1 MNKWIYSFDRDIKDL
16 DNPAKLIGNKG
27 ASLSLMTSLDLPVP
41 EGFTITTDIN
51 HYYQKNN
58 AFPEDFKEELLGNI
72 KIVEKLSKSNFGS
85 SKNPLLF
92 SVRSG
97 SERSMPG
104 MLDTVL
110 NVGFNRGV
118 LEFFEK
124 KGLSLFAWDTWRR
137 FLHMF
142 SHVVYRIEHFYFD
155 EILDSYLLGAG
166 LQFEKDLEVDDI
178 KEICDQYL
186 NLIEE
191 KTGSPFPE
199 SADDQLWLAMRA
211 VMKSWFN
218 ERAIDYRKINN
229 IPENIGTAINIQR
242 MVFGNLDEDS
252 STGVVFSR
260 NPENGKRR
268 LKGEYI
274 IRSQGEDIVSGFK
287 TPWVI
292 STSDKKN
299 SPSTLYS
306 LEELLPNVYKDI
318 KKFTKK
324 LENYFS
330 CIQDVEFT
338 VESGKLWILQSRKA
352 TVNINAAVKI
362 AIDMESEGLVSREDA
377 ILSLQV
383 NKIKKLLTPI
393 IDPNFKN
400 EIITKGLPASSG
412 VVTGKVVFDSKA
424 LKKFSNKNHN
434 TILVLKETSP
444 NDVNA
449 MNQSTGVLTCQGGMT
464 SHAAVVARGLN
475 KTCVTGARDIKIDFD
490 NKRFHCGGLFIVE
503 GDIITINGGN
513 GEVLI
518 GDAPTKIPTLSEAL
532 LQIVKWSEEINKNK
546 SEDIIGFLEETQEII
561 KKNK

>member
-1 MNKWIYSFDRDIKDL
+1 MNKWIYNFDSDIKHL
-16 DNPAKLIGNKG
+16 DNPARLIGNKG
-27 ASLSLMTSLDLPVP
+27 NSLSLMTSLGLPVP
-41 EGFTITTDIN
+41 EGFTITTELN
-51 HYYQKNN
+51 HHYEKNN
-58 AFPEDFKEELLGNI
+58 TFPEGFKEELSENI
-72 KIVEKLSKSNFGS
+72 KVVEKSSKSNFGS

-110 NVGFNRGV
+110 NIGFNRDV

-124 KGLSLFAWDTWRR
+124 KDLSLFAWDTWRR

-166 LQFEKDLEVDDI
+166 LQFEKDLGVNDI

-199 SADDQLWLAMRA
+199 SADDQLWLAIKA

-218 ERAIDYRKINN
+218 ERAIDFRKINN
-229 IPENIGTAINIQR
+229 IPESIGTAINIQR

-260 NPENGKRR
+260 NPENGKRK

-306 LEELLPNVYKDI
+306 LEELLPGVYNDI
-318 KKFTKK
+318 KKFTGK

-362 AIDMESEGLVSREDA
+362 AIDMEKEGLISREDA

-383 NKIKKLLTPI
+383 DKIKKLLTPV
-393 IDPNFKN
+393 IDPNFDN

-412 VVTGKVVFDSKA
+412 VVTGKVVFDSKK
-424 LKKFSNKNHN
+424 LKNYSNKKHN

-475 KTCVTGARDIKIDFD
+475 KTCVTGARDIKIDLD
-490 NKRFHCGGLFIVE
+490 NKRFHCGELFIFE

-513 GEVLI
+513 GEVLV
-518 GDAPTKIPTLSEAL
+518 GDAPTKIPSLPETL
-532 LQIVKWSEEINKNK
+532 LQIIKWSKVINK
-546 SEDIIGFLEETQEII
+546 SEDEDIVAFLEETQKII
-561 KKNK
+561 KNK

>member
-1 MNKWIYSFDRDIKDL
+1 MNKWIYSFDSDIKHL

-27 ASLSLMTSLDLPVP
+27 NSLSLMTSLGLPVP
-41 EGFTITTDIN
+41 EGFTITTELN
-51 HYYQKNN
+51 HHYEKNN
-58 AFPEDFKEELLGNI
+58 TFPEGFKEELSENI
-72 KIVEKLSKSNFGS
+72 KVVEKSSKSNFGS

-110 NVGFNRGV
+110 NIGFNRDV

-532 LQIVKWSEEINKNK
+532 LQIVKWSEAINKNK

>member
-1 MNKWIYSFDRDIKDL
+1 MNKWIYSFDSDIKHL

-27 ASLSLMTSLDLPVP
+27 NSLSLMTSLGLPVP
-41 EGFTITTDIN
+41 EGFTITTELN
-51 HYYQKNN
+51 HHYEKNN
-58 AFPEDFKEELLGNI
+58 TFPEGFKEELNENI
-72 KIVEKLSKSNFGS
+72 KIVEKSSKSNFGS

-110 NVGFNRGV
+110 NIGFNRDV

-124 KGLSLFAWDTWRR
+124 KDLSLFAWDTWRR

-166 LQFEKDLEVDDI
+166 LQFEKDLGVNDI

-191 KTGSPFPE
+191 KIGSPFPE
-199 SADDQLWLAMRA
+199 SADDQLWLAIKA

-218 ERAIDYRKINN
+218 ERAIDFRKINN
-229 IPENIGTAINIQR
+229 IPESIGTAINIQR

-260 NPENGKRR
+260 NPENGKRK

-306 LEELLPNVYKDI
+306 LEELLPGVYNDI
-318 KKFTKK
+318 KKFTGK

-330 CIQDVEFT
+330 CIQDLEFT

-362 AIDMESEGLVSREDA
+362 AIDMEKEGLISREDA

-383 NKIKKLLTPI
+383 DKIKKLLTPV
-393 IDPNFKN
+393 IDPNFDN

-412 VVTGKVVFDSKA
+412 VVTGKVVFDSKK
-424 LKKFSNKNHN
+424 LKNYSNKKHN

-475 KTCVTGARDIKIDFD
+475 KTCVTGARDIKIDLD
-490 NKRFHCGGLFIVE
+490 NKRFHCGELFIFE

-513 GEVLI
+513 GEVLV
-518 GDAPTKIPTLSEAL
+518 GDAPTKIPSLPETL
-532 LQIVKWSEEINKNK
+532 LQIIKWSKVINK
-546 SEDIIGFLEETQEII
+546 SEDEDIVAFLEETQKII
-561 KKNK
+561 KNK

>member
-1 MNKWIYSFDRDIKDL
+1 MNKWIYSFDSDIKYL

-27 ASLSLMTSLDLPVP
+27 NSLSLMTSLGLPVP
-41 EGFTITTDIN
+41 EGFTITTELN
-51 HYYQKNN
+51 HHYEKNN
-58 AFPEDFKEELLGNI
+58 TFPEGFKEELSENI
-72 KIVEKLSKSNFGS
+72 KIVEKSSKSNFGS

-110 NVGFNRGV
+110 NIGFNRDV

-124 KGLSLFAWDTWRR
+124 KDLSLFAWDTWRR

-166 LQFEKDLEVDDI
+166 LQFEKDLGVNDI

-199 SADDQLWLAMRA
+199 SADDQLWLAIKA

-218 ERAIDYRKINN
+218 ERAIDFRKINN
-229 IPENIGTAINIQR
+229 IPESIGTAINIQR

-260 NPENGKRR
+260 NPENGKRK

-306 LEELLPNVYKDI
+306 LEELLPGVYNDI
-318 KKFTKK
+318 KKFTGK

-362 AIDMESEGLVSREDA
+362 AIDMEKEGLISREDA

-383 NKIKKLLTPI
+383 DKIKKLLTPV
-393 IDPNFKN
+393 IDPNFDN

-412 VVTGKVVFDSKA
+412 VVTGKVVFDSKK
-424 LKKFSNKNHN
+424 LKNYSNKKYN

-475 KTCVTGARDIKIDFD
+475 KTCVTGARDIKIDLD
-490 NKRFHCGGLFIVE
+490 NKRFHCGELFIFE

-513 GEVLI
+513 GEVLV
-518 GDAPTKIPTLSEAL
+518 GDAPTKIPSLPETL
-532 LQIVKWSEEINKNK
+532 LQIIKWSKVINK
-546 SEDIIGFLEETQEII
+546 SEDEDIVAFLEETQKII
-561 KKNK
+561 KNK

>member
-1 MNKWIYSFDRDIKDL
+1 MNKWIYNFDSDIKHL
-16 DNPAKLIGNKG
+16 DNPARLIGNKG
-27 ASLSLMTSLDLPVP
+27 NSLSLMTSLGLPVP
-41 EGFTITTDIN
+41 EGFTITTELN
-51 HYYQKNN
+51 HHYEKNN
-58 AFPEDFKEELLGNI
+58 TFPEGFKEELSENI
-72 KIVEKLSKSNFGS
+72 KVVEKSSKSNFGS

-110 NVGFNRGV
+110 NIGFNRGV

-124 KGLSLFAWDTWRR
+124 KDLSLFAWDTWRR

-166 LQFEKDLEVDDI
+166 LQFEKDLGVNDI

-199 SADDQLWLAMRA
+199 SADDQLWLAIKA

-218 ERAIDYRKINN
+218 ERAIDFRKINN
-229 IPENIGTAINIQR
+229 IPESIGTAINIQR

-260 NPENGKRR
+260 NPENGKRK

-306 LEELLPNVYKDI
+306 LEELLPGVYNDI
-318 KKFTKK
+318 KKFTGK

-362 AIDMESEGLVSREDA
+362 AIDMEKEGLISREDA

-383 NKIKKLLTPI
+383 DQIKKLLTPV
-393 IDPNFKN
+393 IDPNFDN

-412 VVTGKVVFDSKA
+412 VVTGKVVFDSKK
-424 LKKFSNKNHN
+424 LKNYSNKKHN

-475 KTCVTGARDIKIDFD
+475 KTCVTGARDIKIDLD
-490 NKRFHCGGLFIVE
+490 NKRFHCGELFIFE

-513 GEVLI
+513 GEVLV
-518 GDAPTKIPTLSEAL
+518 GDAPTKIPSLPETL
-532 LQIVKWSEEINKNK
+532 LQIIKWSKVINK
-546 SEDIIGFLEETQEII
+546 SEDEDIVAFLEETQKII
-561 KKNK
+561 KNK

>member
-27 ASLSLMTSLDLPVP
+27 VSLSLMTSLDLPVP

-260 NPENGKRR
+260 NPENGKRK

-318 KKFTKK
+318 KKFTTK

-412 VVTGKVVFDSKA
+412 VITGKVVFDSKA
-424 LKKFSNKNHN
+424 LKNFSNKNHN

-532 LQIVKWSEEINKNK
+532 LQIVKWSESINKNK

>member
-85 SKNPLLF
+85 AKNPLLF

-166 LQFEKDLEVDDI
+166 LQFEKDLEVNDI

-199 SADDQLWLAMRA
+199 SADDQLWLAMKA

-218 ERAIDYRKINN
+218 ERAIDYRNINN

-260 NPENGKRR
+260 NPENGKRK

-318 KKFTKK
+318 KKFTTK

-362 AIDMESEGLVSREDA
+362 AIDMESEGLISREDA

-412 VVTGKVVFDSKA
+412 VITGKVVFDSKA
-424 LKKFSNKNHN
+424 LKNFRNKKHN
-434 TILVLKETSP
+434 TILVLKETNP
-444 NDVNA
+444 NDVNT

-503 GDIITINGGN
+503 GDIITINGGS

-518 GDAPTKIPTLSEAL
+518 GDAPTKIPNLSEEL
-532 LQIVKWSEEINKNK
+532 LQIVKWSEAINKNK

-561 KKNK
+561 KRNK

>member
-27 ASLSLMTSLDLPVP
+27 VSLSLMTSLDLPVP

-229 IPENIGTAINIQR
+229 IPEKIGTAINIQR

-260 NPENGKRR
+260 NPENGKRK

-318 KKFTKK
+318 KKFTTK

-412 VVTGKVVFDSKA
+412 VITGKVVFDSKA
-424 LKKFSNKNHN
+424 LKNFSNKNHN

-532 LQIVKWSEEINKNK
+532 LQIVKWSEAINKNK

>member
-1 MNKWIYSFDRDIKDL
+1 MNKWIYSFDSDIKYL

-27 ASLSLMTSLDLPVP
+27 NSLSLMTSLGLPVP
-41 EGFTITTDIN
+41 EGFTITTELN
-51 HYYQKNN
+51 HHYEKNN
-58 AFPEDFKEELLGNI
+58 TFPEGFKEELSENI
-72 KIVEKLSKSNFGS
+72 KVVEKSSKSNFGS

-110 NVGFNRGV
+110 NIGFNRDV

-124 KGLSLFAWDTWRR
+124 KDLSLFAWDTWRR

-166 LQFEKDLEVDDI
+166 LQFEKDLGVNDI

-199 SADDQLWLAMRA
+199 SADDQLWLAIKA

-218 ERAIDYRKINN
+218 ERAIDFRKINN
-229 IPENIGTAINIQR
+229 IPESIGTAINIQR

-260 NPENGKRR
+260 NPENGKRK

-306 LEELLPNVYKDI
+306 LEELLPGVYNDI
-318 KKFTKK
+318 KKFTGK

-362 AIDMESEGLVSREDA
+362 AIDMEKEGLISREDA

-383 NKIKKLLTPI
+383 DKIKKLLTPV
-393 IDPNFKN
+393 IDPNFDN

-412 VVTGKVVFDSKA
+412 VVTGKVVFDSKK
-424 LKKFSNKNHN
+424 LKNYSNKKYN

-475 KTCVTGARDIKIDFD
+475 KTCVTGARDIKIDLD
-490 NKRFHCGGLFIVE
+490 NKRFHCGELFIFE

-513 GEVLI
+513 GEVLV
-518 GDAPTKIPTLSEAL
+518 GDAPTKIPSLPETL
-532 LQIVKWSEEINKNK
+532 LQIIKWSKVINK
-546 SEDIIGFLEETQEII
+546 SEDEDMVAFLEETQKII
-561 KKNK
+561 KNK

>member
-1 MNKWIYSFDRDIKDL
+1 MNKWIYSFDSDIKHL
-16 DNPAKLIGNKG
+16 DNPARLIGNKG
-27 ASLSLMTSLDLPVP
+27 NSLSLMTSLGLPVP
-41 EGFTITTDIN
+41 EGFTITTELN
-51 HYYQKNN
+51 HHYEKNN
-58 AFPEDFKEELLGNI
+58 TFPEGFKEELSENI
-72 KIVEKLSKSNFGS
+72 KVVEKSSKSNFGS

-110 NVGFNRGV
+110 NIGFNRDV

-124 KGLSLFAWDTWRR
+124 KDLSLFAWDTWRR

-166 LQFEKDLEVDDI
+166 LQFEKDLGVNDI

-199 SADDQLWLAMRA
+199 SADDQLWLAIKA

-218 ERAIDYRKINN
+218 ERAIDFRKINN
-229 IPENIGTAINIQR
+229 IPESIGTAINIQR

-260 NPENGKRR
+260 NPENGKRK

-306 LEELLPNVYKDI
+306 LEELLPGVYNDK
-318 KKFTKK
+318 KKFTGK

-362 AIDMESEGLVSREDA
+362 AIDMEKEGLISREDA

-383 NKIKKLLTPI
+383 DKIKKLLTPV
-393 IDPNFKN
+393 IDPNFDN

-412 VVTGKVVFDSKA
+412 VVTGKVVFDSKK
-424 LKKFSNKNHN
+424 LKNYSNKKHN

-475 KTCVTGARDIKIDFD
+475 KTCVTGARDIKIDLD
-490 NKRFHCGGLFIVE
+490 NKRFHCGELFIFE

-513 GEVLI
+513 GEVLV
-518 GDAPTKIPTLSEAL
+518 GDAPTKIPSLPETL
-532 LQIVKWSEEINKNK
+532 LQIIKWSKVINK
-546 SEDIIGFLEETQEII
+546 SEDEDIVAFLEETQKII
-561 KKNK
+561 KNK

>member
-27 ASLSLMTSLDLPVP
+27 VSLSLMTSLDLPVP

-58 AFPEDFKEELLGNI
+58 AFPEDFEEELLGNI

-532 LQIVKWSEEINKNK
+532 LQIVKWSEAINKNK

>member
-1 MNKWIYSFDRDIKDL
+1 MNKWIYSFDSDIKYL

-27 ASLSLMTSLDLPVP
+27 NSLNLMTSLGLPVP
-41 EGFTITTDIN
+41 EGFTITTELN
-51 HYYQKNN
+51 HHYEKNN
-58 AFPEDFKEELLGNI
+58 TFPDGFKEELSENI
-72 KIVEKLSKSNFGS
+72 KIVEKSSKSNFGS

-97 SERSMPG
+97 SEKSMPG

-110 NVGFNRGV
+110 NIGFNRDV

-124 KGLSLFAWDTWRR
+124 KDLSLFAWDTWRR

-166 LQFEKDLEVDDI
+166 LQFEKDLGVNDI

-199 SADDQLWLAMRA
+199 SADDQLWLAIKA

-218 ERAIDYRKINN
+218 ERAIDFRKINN
-229 IPENIGTAINIQR
+229 IPESIGTAINIQR

-260 NPENGKRR
+260 NPENGKRK

-306 LEELLPNVYKDI
+306 LEELLPGVYNDI
-318 KKFTKK
+318 KKFTGK

-362 AIDMESEGLVSREDA
+362 AIDMEKEGLISREDA

-383 NKIKKLLTPI
+383 DKIKKLLTPV
-393 IDPNFKN
+393 IDPNFDN

-412 VVTGKVVFDSKA
+412 VVTGKVVFDSKK
-424 LKKFSNKNHN
+424 LKNYSNKKHN

-475 KTCVTGARDIKIDFD
+475 KTCVTGARDIKIDLD
-490 NKRFHCGGLFIVE
+490 NKRFHCGELFIFE

-513 GEVLI
+513 GEVLV
-518 GDAPTKIPTLSEAL
+518 GDAPTKIPSLPETL
-532 LQIVKWSEEINKNK
+532 LQIIKWSKVINK
-546 SEDIIGFLEETQEII
+546 SEDEDIVAFLEETQKII
-561 KKNK
+561 KNK

>member
-1 MNKWIYSFDRDIKDL
+1 MNKWIYSFDSDIKYL
-16 DNPAKLIGNKG
+16 DNPARLIGNKG
-27 ASLSLMTSLDLPVP
+27 NSLSLMTSLGLPVP
-41 EGFTITTDIN
+41 EGFTITTELN
-51 HYYQKNN
+51 HHYQKNN
-58 AFPEDFKEELLGNI
+58 TFPEDFTEELIENI
-72 KIVEKLSKSNFGS
+72 KLVENSSKSNFGS

-110 NVGFNRGV
+110 NVGFNRDV

-124 KGLSLFAWDTWRR
+124 KDLSLFAWDTWRR

-166 LQFEKDLEVDDI
+166 LQFEKDLGVDDI
-178 KEICDQYL
+178 KEICEQYL

-199 SADDQLWLAMRA
+199 SADDQLWLAIKA

-218 ERAIDYRKINN
+218 ERAIDFRKIND

-260 NPENGKRR
+260 NPENGKRN

-318 KKFTKK
+318 KKFTGK

-362 AIDMESEGLVSREDA
+362 AIDMEKEGLISREDA

-383 NKIKKLLTPI
+383 DKIKKLLTPI

-412 VVTGKVVFDSKA
+412 VVTGKVVFDSKK
-424 LKKFSNKNHN
+424 LKNYTNNNQN

-444 NDVNA
+444 NDVA
-449 MNQSTGVLTCQGGMT
+449 VMSQSTGVLTCQGGMT

-490 NKRFHCGGLFIVE
+490 NKRFHCGGLSIVE

-518 GDAPTKIPTLSEAL
+518 GDAPTKIPNLPKTL
-532 LQIVKWSEEINKNK
+532 LQIIKWSKVINKSQNK
-546 SEDIIGFLEETQEII
+546 DIVTFLEETQKVI

>member
-1 MNKWIYSFDRDIKDL
+1 MNKWIYSFDSDIKYL

-27 ASLSLMTSLDLPVP
+27 NSLSLMTSLGLPVP
-41 EGFTITTDIN
+41 EGFTITTELN
-51 HYYQKNN
+51 HHYEKNN
-58 AFPEDFKEELLGNI
+58 TFPEGFKEELSENI
-72 KIVEKLSKSNFGS
+72 KVVEKSSKSNFGS

-110 NVGFNRGV
+110 NIGFNRDV

-124 KGLSLFAWDTWRR
+124 KDLSLFAWDTWRR

-166 LQFEKDLEVDDI
+166 LQFEKDLGVNDI

-199 SADDQLWLAMRA
+199 SADDQLWLAIKA

-218 ERAIDYRKINN
+218 ERAIDFRKINN
-229 IPENIGTAINIQR
+229 IPESIGTAINIQR

-260 NPENGKRR
+260 NPENGKRK

-306 LEELLPNVYKDI
+306 LEELLPGVYNDI
-318 KKFTKK
+318 KKFTGK

-362 AIDMESEGLVSREDA
+362 AIDMEKEGLISREDA

-383 NKIKKLLTPI
+383 DQIKKLLTPV
-393 IDPNFKN
+393 IDPNFDN

-412 VVTGKVVFDSKA
+412 VVTGKVVFDSKK
-424 LKKFSNKNHN
+424 LKNYSNKKYN

-475 KTCVTGARDIKIDFD
+475 KTCVTGARDIKIDLD
-490 NKRFHCGGLFIVE
+490 NKRFHCGELFIFE

-513 GEVLI
+513 GEVLV
-518 GDAPTKIPTLSEAL
+518 GDAPTKIPSLPETL
-532 LQIVKWSEEINKNK
+532 LQIIKWSKVINK
-546 SEDIIGFLEETQEII
+546 SEDEDIVAFLEETQKII
-561 KKNK
+561 KNK

>member
-1 MNKWIYSFDRDIKDL
+1 MNKWIYSFDSDIKHL

-27 ASLSLMTSLDLPVP
+27 NSLSLMTSLGLPVP
-41 EGFTITTDIN
+41 EGFTITTELN
-51 HYYQKNN
+51 HHYEKNN
-58 AFPEDFKEELLGNI
+58 TFPEGFKEELSENI
-72 KIVEKLSKSNFGS
+72 KIVEKSSKSNFGS

-110 NVGFNRGV
+110 NIGFNRDV

-124 KGLSLFAWDTWRR
+124 KDLSLFAWDTWRR

-166 LQFEKDLEVDDI
+166 LQFEKDLGVNDI

-199 SADDQLWLAMRA
+199 SADDQLWLAIKA

-218 ERAIDYRKINN
+218 ERAIDFRKINN
-229 IPENIGTAINIQR
+229 IPESIGTAINIQR

-260 NPENGKRR
+260 NPENGKRK

-306 LEELLPNVYKDI
+306 LEELLPGVYNDI
-318 KKFTKK
+318 KKFTGK

-362 AIDMESEGLVSREDA
+362 AIDMEKEGLISREDA

-383 NKIKKLLTPI
+383 DKIKKLLTPV
-393 IDPNFKN
+393 IDPNFDN

-412 VVTGKVVFDSKA
+412 VVTGKVVFDSKK
-424 LKKFSNKNHN
+424 LKNYSNKKHN

-475 KTCVTGARDIKIDFD
+475 KTCVTGARDIKIDLD
-490 NKRFHCGGLFIVE
+490 NKRFHCGELFIFE

-513 GEVLI
+513 GEVLV
-518 GDAPTKIPTLSEAL
+518 GDAPTKIPSLPETL
-532 LQIVKWSEEINKNK
+532 LQIIKWSKVINK
-546 SEDIIGFLEETQEII
+546 SEDEDIVAFLEETQKII
-561 KKNK
+561 KNK

>member
-1 MNKWIYSFDRDIKDL
+1 MNKWIYSFDSDIKHL

-27 ASLSLMTSLDLPVP
+27 NSLSLMTSLGLPVP
-41 EGFTITTDIN
+41 EGFTITTELN
-51 HYYQKNN
+51 HHYEKNN
-58 AFPEDFKEELLGNI
+58 TFPEGFKEELSENI
-72 KIVEKLSKSNFGS
+72 KVVEKSSKSNFGS

-110 NVGFNRGV
+110 NIGFNRDV

-124 KGLSLFAWDTWRR
+124 KDLSLFAWDTWRR

-166 LQFEKDLEVDDI
+166 LQFEKDLGVNDI

-199 SADDQLWLAMRA
+199 SADDQLWLAIKA

-218 ERAIDYRKINN
+218 ERAIDFRKINN
-229 IPENIGTAINIQR
+229 IPESIGTAINIQR

-260 NPENGKRR
+260 NPENGKRK

-306 LEELLPNVYKDI
+306 LEELLPGVYNDI
-318 KKFTKK
+318 KKFTGK

-362 AIDMESEGLVSREDA
+362 AIDMEKEGLISREDA

-383 NKIKKLLTPI
+383 DKIKKLLTPV
-393 IDPNFKN
+393 IDPNFDN

-412 VVTGKVVFDSKA
+412 VVTGKVVFDSKK
-424 LKKFSNKNHN
+424 LKNYSNKKHN

-475 KTCVTGARDIKIDFD
+475 KTSVTGARDIKIDLD
-490 NKRFHCGGLFIVE
+490 NKRFHCGELFIFE

-513 GEVLI
+513 GEVLV
-518 GDAPTKIPTLSEAL
+518 GDAPTKIPSLPETL
-532 LQIVKWSEEINKNK
+532 LQIIKWSKVINK
-546 SEDIIGFLEETQEII
+546 SEDEDIVAFLEETQKII
-561 KKNK
+561 KNK

>member
-1 MNKWIYSFDRDIKDL
+1 MNKWIYSFDSDIKYL
-16 DNPAKLIGNKG
+16 DNPARLIGNKG
-27 ASLSLMTSLDLPVP
+27 NSLSLMTSLGLPVP
-41 EGFTITTDIN
+41 EGFTITTELN
-51 HYYQKNN
+51 HHYQKNN
-58 AFPEDFKEELLGNI
+58 TFPEDFNEELIENI
-72 KIVEKLSKSNFGS
+72 KLVENSSKSNFGS

-110 NVGFNRGV
+110 NVGFNRDV

-124 KGLSLFAWDTWRR
+124 KDLSLFAWDTWRR

-166 LQFEKDLEVDDI
+166 LQFEKDLGVDDI
-178 KEICDQYL
+178 KEICEQYL

-199 SADDQLWLAMRA
+199 SADDQLWLAIKA

-218 ERAIDYRKINN
+218 ERAIDFRKIND

-260 NPENGKRR
+260 NPENGKRN

-318 KKFTKK
+318 KKFTGK

-362 AIDMESEGLVSREDA
+362 AIDMEKEGLISREDA

-383 NKIKKLLTPI
+383 DKIKKLLTPI

-412 VVTGKVVFDSKA
+412 VVTGKVVFDSKK
-424 LKKFSNKNHN
+424 LKNYTNNKQN

-444 NDVNA
+444 NDVA
-449 MNQSTGVLTCQGGMT
+449 VMSQSTGVLTCQGGMT

-490 NKRFHCGGLFIVE
+490 NKRFHCGGLFIIE

-518 GDAPTKIPTLSEAL
+518 GDAPTKIPNLPKTL
-532 LQIVKWSEEINKNK
+532 LQIIKWSKVINKSQNK
-546 SEDIIGFLEETQEII
+546 DIVTFLEETQKVI

>member
-27 ASLSLMTSLDLPVP
+27 VSLSLMTSLDLPVP

-260 NPENGKRR
+260 NPENGKRK

-412 VVTGKVVFDSKA
+412 VITGKVVFDSKA
-424 LKKFSNKNHN
+424 LKNFSNKNHN

-449 MNQSTGVLTCQGGMT
+449 MNQSNGVLTCQGGMT

-532 LQIVKWSEEINKNK
+532 LQIVKWSEAINKNK

>member
-1 MNKWIYSFDRDIKDL
+1 MNKWIYSFDSDIKHL

-27 ASLSLMTSLDLPVP
+27 NSLSLMTSLGLPVP
-41 EGFTITTDIN
+41 EGFTITTELN
-51 HYYQKNN
+51 HHYEKNN
-58 AFPEDFKEELLGNI
+58 TFPEGFKEELNENI
-72 KIVEKLSKSNFGS
+72 KIVEKSSKSNFGS

-110 NVGFNRGV
+110 NIGFNRDV

-124 KGLSLFAWDTWRR
+124 KDLSLFAWDTWRR

-166 LQFEKDLEVDDI
+166 LQFEKDLGVNDI

-199 SADDQLWLAMRA
+199 SADDQLWLAIKA

-218 ERAIDYRKINN
+218 ERAIDFRKINN
-229 IPENIGTAINIQR
+229 IPESIGTAINIQR

-260 NPENGKRR
+260 NPENGKRK

-306 LEELLPNVYKDI
+306 LEELLPGVYNDI
-318 KKFTKK
+318 KKFTGK

-362 AIDMESEGLVSREDA
+362 AIDMEKEGLISREDA

-383 NKIKKLLTPI
+383 DKIKKLLTPV
-393 IDPNFKN
+393 IDPNFDN

-412 VVTGKVVFDSKA
+412 VVTGKVVFDSKK
-424 LKKFSNKNHN
+424 LKNYSNKKHN

-475 KTCVTGARDIKIDFD
+475 KTCVTGARDIKIDLD
-490 NKRFHCGGLFIVE
+490 NKRFHCGELFIFE

-513 GEVLI
+513 GEVLV
-518 GDAPTKIPTLSEAL
+518 GDAPTKIPSLPETL
-532 LQIVKWSEEINKNK
+532 LQIIKWSKVINK
-546 SEDIIGFLEETQEII
+546 SEDEDIVAFLEETQKII
-561 KKNK
+561 KNK

>member
-1 MNKWIYSFDRDIKDL
+1 MNKWIYSFDSDIKYL

-27 ASLSLMTSLDLPVP
+27 NSLSLMTSLGLPVP
-41 EGFTITTDIN
+41 EGFTITTELN
-51 HYYQKNN
+51 HHYEKNN
-58 AFPEDFKEELLGNI
+58 TFPEGFKEELSENI
-72 KIVEKLSKSNFGS
+72 KVVEKSSKSNFGS

-110 NVGFNRGV
+110 NIGFNRDV

-124 KGLSLFAWDTWRR
+124 KDLSLFAWDTWRR

-166 LQFEKDLEVDDI
+166 LQFEKDLGVNDI

-199 SADDQLWLAMRA
+199 SADDQLWLAIKA

-218 ERAIDYRKINN
+218 ERAIDFRKINN
-229 IPENIGTAINIQR
+229 IPESIGTAINIQR

-260 NPENGKRR
+260 NPENGKRK

-306 LEELLPNVYKDI
+306 LEELLPGVYNDI
-318 KKFTKK
+318 KKFTGK

-362 AIDMESEGLVSREDA
+362 AIDMEKEGLISREDA

-383 NKIKKLLTPI
+383 DKIKKLLTPV
-393 IDPNFKN
+393 IDPNFDN

-412 VVTGKVVFDSKA
+412 VVTGKVVFDSKK
-424 LKKFSNKNHN
+424 LKNYSNKKYN

-475 KTCVTGARDIKIDFD
+475 KTCVTGARDIKIDLD
-490 NKRFHCGGLFIVE
+490 NKRFHCGELFIFE

-513 GEVLI
+513 GEVLV
-518 GDAPTKIPTLSEAL
+518 GDAPTKIPSLPETL
-532 LQIVKWSEEINKNK
+532 LQIIKWSKVINK
-546 SEDIIGFLEETQEII
+546 SEDEDIVAFLEETQKII
-561 KKNK
+561 KNK

>member
-1 MNKWIYSFDRDIKDL
+1 MNKWIYSFDSDIKYL
-16 DNPAKLIGNKG
+16 DNPARLIGNKG
-27 ASLSLMTSLDLPVP
+27 NSLSLMTSLGLPVP
-41 EGFTITTDIN
+41 EGFTITTELN
-51 HYYQKNN
+51 HHYQKNN
-58 AFPEDFKEELLGNI
+58 TFPEDFTEELIENI
-72 KIVEKLSKSNFGS
+72 KLVENSSKSNFGS

-110 NVGFNRGV
+110 NVGFNRDV

-124 KGLSLFAWDTWRR
+124 KDLSLFAWDTWRR

-166 LQFEKDLEVDDI
+166 LQFEKDLGVDDI
-178 KEICDQYL
+178 KEICEQYL

-199 SADDQLWLAMRA
+199 SADDQLWLAIKA

-218 ERAIDYRKINN
+218 ERAIDFRKIND

-260 NPENGKRR
+260 NPENGKRN

-318 KKFTKK
+318 KKFTGK

-362 AIDMESEGLVSREDA
+362 AIDMEKEGLISREDA

-383 NKIKKLLTPI
+383 DKIKKLLTPI

-412 VVTGKVVFDSKA
+412 VVTGKVVFDSKK
-424 LKKFSNKNHN
+424 LKNYTNNKQN

-444 NDVNA
+444 NDVA
-449 MNQSTGVLTCQGGMT
+449 VMSQSTGVLTCQGGMT

-518 GDAPTKIPTLSEAL
+518 GDAPTKIPNLPKTL
-532 LQIVKWSEEINKNK
+532 LQIIKWSKVINKSQNK
-546 SEDIIGFLEETQEII
+546 DIVTFLEETQKVI

>member
-1 MNKWIYSFDRDIKDL
+1 MNKWIYSFDSDIKYL
-16 DNPAKLIGNKG
+16 DNPARLIGNKG
-27 ASLSLMTSLDLPVP
+27 NSLSLMTSLGLPVP
-41 EGFTITTDIN
+41 EGFTITTELN
-51 HYYQKNN
+51 HHYQKNN
-58 AFPEDFKEELLGNI
+58 TFPEDFTEELIENI
-72 KIVEKLSKSNFGS
+72 KLVENSSKSNFGS

-110 NVGFNRGV
+110 NVGFNRDV

-124 KGLSLFAWDTWRR
+124 KDLSLFAWDTWRR

-166 LQFEKDLEVDDI
+166 LQFEKDLGVDDI
-178 KEICDQYL
+178 KEICEQYL

-199 SADDQLWLAMRA
+199 SADDQLWLAIKA

-218 ERAIDYRKINN
+218 ERAIDFRKINN
-229 IPENIGTAINIQR
+229 IPESIGTAINIQR

-260 NPENGKRR
+260 NPENGKRN

-318 KKFTKK
+318 KKFTGK

-362 AIDMESEGLVSREDA
+362 AIDMEKEGLISREDA

-383 NKIKKLLTPI
+383 DKIKKLLTPI

-412 VVTGKVVFDSKA
+412 VVTGKVVFDSKK
-424 LKKFSNKNHN
+424 LKNYTNNKQN

-444 NDVNA
+444 NDVA
-449 MNQSTGVLTCQGGMT
+449 VMSQSTGVLTCQGGMT

-490 NKRFHCGGLFIVE
+490 NKRFHCGGLSIIE

-518 GDAPTKIPTLSEAL
+518 GDAPTKIPNLPKTL
-532 LQIVKWSEEINKNK
+532 LQIIKWSKVINKSQNK
-546 SEDIIGFLEETQEII
+546 DIVTFLEETQKVI

>member
-1 MNKWIYSFDRDIKDL
+1 MNKWIYSFDSDIKHL

-27 ASLSLMTSLDLPVP
+27 NSLSLMTSLGLPVP
-41 EGFTITTDIN
+41 EGFTITTELN
-51 HYYQKNN
+51 HHYEKNN
-58 AFPEDFKEELLGNI
+58 TFPEGFKEELSENI
-72 KIVEKLSKSNFGS
+72 KVVEKSSKSNFGS

-110 NVGFNRGV
+110 NIGFNRDV

-124 KGLSLFAWDTWRR
+124 KDLSLFAWDTWRR

-166 LQFEKDLEVDDI
+166 LQFEKDLGVNDI

-199 SADDQLWLAMRA
+199 SADDQLWLAIKA

-218 ERAIDYRKINN
+218 ERAIDFRKINN
-229 IPENIGTAINIQR
+229 IPESIGTAINIQR

-260 NPENGKRR
+260 NPENGKRK

-306 LEELLPNVYKDI
+306 LEELLPGVYNDI
-318 KKFTKK
+318 KKFAGK

-362 AIDMESEGLVSREDA
+362 AIDMEKEGLISREDA

-383 NKIKKLLTPI
+383 DKIKKLLTPV
-393 IDPNFKN
+393 IDPNFDN

-412 VVTGKVVFDSKA
+412 VVTGKVVFDSKK
-424 LKKFSNKNHN
+424 LKNYSNKKHN

-475 KTCVTGARDIKIDFD
+475 KTCVTGARDIKIDLD
-490 NKRFHCGGLFIVE
+490 NKRFHCGELFIFE

-513 GEVLI
+513 GEVLV
-518 GDAPTKIPTLSEAL
+518 GDAPTKIPSLPETL
-532 LQIVKWSEEINKNK
+532 LQIIKWSKVINK
-546 SEDIIGFLEETQEII
+546 SEDEDIVAFLEETQKII
-561 KKNK
+561 KNK

>member
-27 ASLSLMTSLDLPVP
+27 VSLSLMTSLNLPVP
-41 EGFTITTDIN
+41 EGFTIITDVN

-260 NPENGKRR
+260 NPENGKRN

-412 VVTGKVVFDSKA
+412 VITGKVVFDSKA

-532 LQIVKWSEEINKNK
+532 LQIVKWSEAINKNK

>member
-1 MNKWIYSFDRDIKDL
+1 MSKWIYSFDSDIKHL
-16 DNPAKLIGNKG
+16 NNPAKLIGNKG
-27 ASLSLMTSLDLPVP
+27 NSLSLMTSLGLPVP
-41 EGFTITTDIN
+41 EGFTITTELN
-51 HYYQKNN
+51 HHYEKNN
-58 AFPEDFKEELLGNI
+58 TFPEGFKEELSENI
-72 KIVEKLSKSNFGS
+72 KVVEKSSKSNFGS

-110 NVGFNRGV
+110 NIGFNRDV

-124 KGLSLFAWDTWRR
+124 KDLSLFAWDTWRR

-166 LQFEKDLEVDDI
+166 LQFEKDLGVNDI

-199 SADDQLWLAMRA
+199 SADDQLWLAIKA

-218 ERAIDYRKINN
+218 ERAIDFRKINN
-229 IPENIGTAINIQR
+229 IPESIGTAINIQR

-260 NPENGKRR
+260 NPENGKRK

-306 LEELLPNVYKDI
+306 LEELLPGVYNDI
-318 KKFTKK
+318 KKFTGK

-362 AIDMESEGLVSREDA
+362 AIDMEKEGLISREDA

-383 NKIKKLLTPI
+383 DKIKKLLTPV
-393 IDPNFKN
+393 IDPNFDN

-412 VVTGKVVFDSKA
+412 VVTGKVVFDSKK
-424 LKKFSNKNHN
+424 LKNYSNKKHN

-475 KTCVTGARDIKIDFD
+475 KTCVTGARDIKIDLD
-490 NKRFHCGGLFIVE
+490 NKRFHCGELFIFE

-513 GEVLI
+513 GEVLV
-518 GDAPTKIPTLSEAL
+518 GDAPTKIPSLPETL
-532 LQIVKWSEEINKNK
+532 LQIIKWSKVINK
-546 SEDIIGFLEETQEII
+546 SEDEDIVAFLEETQKII
-561 KKNK
+561 KNK

>member
-1 MNKWIYSFDRDIKDL
+1 MNKWIYSFDSDIKYL

-27 ASLSLMTSLDLPVP
+27 NSLSLMTSLGLPVP
-41 EGFTITTDIN
+41 EGFTITTELN
-51 HYYQKNN
+51 HHYEKNN
-58 AFPEDFKEELLGNI
+58 TFPEGFKEELSENI
-72 KIVEKLSKSNFGS
+72 KVVEKSSKSNFGS

-110 NVGFNRGV
+110 NIGFNRDV

-124 KGLSLFAWDTWRR
+124 KDLSLFAWDTWRR

-166 LQFEKDLEVDDI
+166 LQFEKDLGVNDI

-199 SADDQLWLAMRA
+199 SADDQLWLAIKA

-218 ERAIDYRKINN
+218 ERAIDFRKINN
-229 IPENIGTAINIQR
+229 IPESIGTAINIQR

-260 NPENGKRR
+260 NPENGKRK

-306 LEELLPNVYKDI
+306 LEELLPGVYNDI
-318 KKFTKK
+318 KKFTGK

-362 AIDMESEGLVSREDA
+362 AIDMEKEGLISREDA

-383 NKIKKLLTPI
+383 DQIKKLLTPV
-393 IDPNFKN
+393 IDPNFDN

-412 VVTGKVVFDSKA
+412 VVTGKVVFDSKK
-424 LKKFSNKNHN
+424 LKNYSNKKHN

-475 KTCVTGARDIKIDFD
+475 KTCVTGARDIKIDLD
-490 NKRFHCGGLFIVE
+490 NKRFHCGELFIFE

-513 GEVLI
+513 GEVLV
-518 GDAPTKIPTLSEAL
+518 GDAPTKIPSLPETL
-532 LQIVKWSEEINKNK
+532 LQIIKWSKVINK
-546 SEDIIGFLEETQEII
+546 SEDEDIVAFLEETQKII
-561 KKNK
+561 KNK

>member
-27 ASLSLMTSLDLPVP
+27 VSLSLMTSLDLPVP

-166 LQFEKDLEVDDI
+166 LQFEKDLGVNDI

-199 SADDQLWLAMRA
+199 SADDQLWLAIKA

-218 ERAIDYRKINN
+218 ERAIDFRKINN
-229 IPENIGTAINIQR
+229 IPESIGTAINIQR

-260 NPENGKRR
+260 NPENGKRK

-306 LEELLPNVYKDI
+306 LEELLPGVYNDI
-318 KKFTKK
+318 KKFTGK

-362 AIDMESEGLVSREDA
+362 AIDMEKEGLISREDA

-383 NKIKKLLTPI
+383 DKIKKLLTPV
-393 IDPNFKN
+393 IDPNFDN

-412 VVTGKVVFDSKA
+412 VVTGKVVFDSKK
-424 LKKFSNKNHN
+424 LKNYSNKKHN

-475 KTCVTGARDIKIDFD
+475 KTCVTGARDIKIDLD
-490 NKRFHCGGLFIVE
+490 NKRFHCGELFIFE

-513 GEVLI
+513 GEVLV
-518 GDAPTKIPTLSEAL
+518 GDAPTKIPSLPETL
-532 LQIVKWSEEINKNK
+532 LQIIKWSKVINK
-546 SEDIIGFLEETQEII
+546 SEDEDIVAFLEETQKII
-561 KKNK
+561 KNK

>member
-1 MNKWIYSFDRDIKDL
+1 MNKWIYSFDSDIKHL

-27 ASLSLMTSLDLPVP
+27 NSLSLMTSLGLPVP
-41 EGFTITTDIN
+41 EGFTITTELN
-51 HYYQKNN
+51 HHYEKNN
-58 AFPEDFKEELLGNI
+58 TFPEGFKEELSENI
-72 KIVEKLSKSNFGS
+72 KVVEKSSKSNFGS

-110 NVGFNRGV
+110 NIGFNRDV

-124 KGLSLFAWDTWRR
+124 KDLSLFAWDTWRR

-166 LQFEKDLEVDDI
+166 LQFEKDLGVNDI

-199 SADDQLWLAMRA
+199 SADDQLWLAIKA

-218 ERAIDYRKINN
+218 ERAIDFRKINN
-229 IPENIGTAINIQR
+229 IPESIGTAINIQR

-260 NPENGKRR
+260 NPENGKRK

-306 LEELLPNVYKDI
+306 LEELLPGVYNDI
-318 KKFTKK
+318 KKFTGK

-362 AIDMESEGLVSREDA
+362 AIDMEKEGLISREDA

-383 NKIKKLLTPI
+383 DKIKKLLTPV
-393 IDPNFKN
+393 IDPNFDN

-412 VVTGKVVFDSKA
+412 VVTGKVVFDSKK
-424 LKKFSNKNHN
+424 LKNYSNKKHN

-475 KTCVTGARDIKIDFD
+475 KTCVTGARDIKIDLD
-490 NKRFHCGGLFIVE
+490 NKRFHCGELFIFE

-513 GEVLI
+513 GEVLV
-518 GDAPTKIPTLSEAL
+518 GDAPTKIPSLPETL
-532 LQIVKWSEEINKNK
+532 LQIIKWSKVINK
-546 SEDIIGFLEETQEII
+546 SEDEDIVAFLEETQKII
-561 KKNK
+561 KNK

>member
-1 MNKWIYSFDRDIKDL
+1 MNKWIYSFDSDIKHL

-27 ASLSLMTSLDLPVP
+27 NSLSLMTSLGLPVP
-41 EGFTITTDIN
+41 EGFTITTELN
-51 HYYQKNN
+51 HHYEKNN
-58 AFPEDFKEELLGNI
+58 TFPEGFKEELSENI
-72 KIVEKLSKSNFGS
+72 KVVEKSSKSNFGS

-110 NVGFNRGV
+110 NIGFNRDV

-124 KGLSLFAWDTWRR
+124 KDLSLFAWDTWRR

-166 LQFEKDLEVDDI
+166 LQFEKDLGVNDI

-199 SADDQLWLAMRA
+199 SADDQLWLAIKA

-218 ERAIDYRKINN
+218 ERAIDFRKINN
-229 IPENIGTAINIQR
+229 IPESIGTAINIQR

-260 NPENGKRR
+260 NPENGKRK

-306 LEELLPNVYKDI
+306 LEELLPGVYNDI
-318 KKFTKK
+318 KKFTGK

-330 CIQDVEFT
+330 CIQDLEFT

-362 AIDMESEGLVSREDA
+362 AIDMEKEGLISREDA

-383 NKIKKLLTPI
+383 DKIKKLLTPV
-393 IDPNFKN
+393 IDPNFDN

-412 VVTGKVVFDSKA
+412 VVTGKVVFDSKK
-424 LKKFSNKNHN
+424 LKNYSNKKHN

-475 KTCVTGARDIKIDFD
+475 KTCVTGARDIKIDLD
-490 NKRFHCGGLFIVE
+490 NKRFHCGELFIFE

-513 GEVLI
+513 GEVLV
-518 GDAPTKIPTLSEAL
+518 GDAPTKIPSLPETL
-532 LQIVKWSEEINKNK
+532 LQIIKWSKVINK
-546 SEDIIGFLEETQEII
+546 SEDEDIVAFLEETQKII
-561 KKNK
+561 KNK

>member
-1 MNKWIYSFDRDIKDL
+1 MNKWIYSFDSDIKHL
-16 DNPAKLIGNKG
+16 DNPARLIGNKG
-27 ASLSLMTSLDLPVP
+27 NSLSLMTSLGLPVP
-41 EGFTITTDIN
+41 EGFTITTELN
-51 HYYQKNN
+51 HHYEKNN
-58 AFPEDFKEELLGNI
+58 TFPEGFKEELSENI
-72 KIVEKLSKSNFGS
+72 KVVEKSSKSNFGS

-110 NVGFNRGV
+110 NIGFNRDV

-124 KGLSLFAWDTWRR
+124 KDLSLFAWDTWRR

-166 LQFEKDLEVDDI
+166 LQFEKDLGVNDI

-199 SADDQLWLAMRA
+199 SADDQLWLAIKA

-218 ERAIDYRKINN
+218 ERAIDFRKINN
-229 IPENIGTAINIQR
+229 IPESIGTAINIQR

-260 NPENGKRR
+260 NPENGKRK

-306 LEELLPNVYKDI
+306 LEELLPGVYNDI
-318 KKFTKK
+318 KKFTGK

-362 AIDMESEGLVSREDA
+362 AIDMEKEGLISREDA

-383 NKIKKLLTPI
+383 DKIKKLLTPV
-393 IDPNFKN
+393 IDPNFDN

-412 VVTGKVVFDSKA
+412 VVTGKVVFDSKK
-424 LKKFSNKNHN
+424 LKNYSNKKHN

-475 KTCVTGARDIKIDFD
+475 KTCVTGARDIKIDLD
-490 NKRFHCGGLFIVE
+490 NKRFHCGELFIFE

-513 GEVLI
+513 GEVLV
-518 GDAPTKIPTLSEAL
+518 GDAPTKIPSLPETL
-532 LQIVKWSEEINKNK
+532 LQIIKWSKVINK
-546 SEDIIGFLEETQEII
+546 SEDEDIVAFLKETQKII
-561 KKNK
+561 KNK

>member
-1 MNKWIYSFDRDIKDL
+1 MNKWIYSFDSDIKYL
-16 DNPAKLIGNKG
+16 DNPARLIGNKG
-27 ASLSLMTSLDLPVP
+27 NSLSLMTSLGLPVP
-41 EGFTITTDIN
+41 EGFTITTELN
-51 HYYQKNN
+51 HHYQKNN
-58 AFPEDFKEELLGNI
+58 TFPEDFTEELIENI
-72 KIVEKLSKSNFGS
+72 KLVENSSKSNFGS

-110 NVGFNRGV
+110 NVGFNRDV

-124 KGLSLFAWDTWRR
+124 KDLSLFAWDTWRR

-166 LQFEKDLEVDDI
+166 LQFEKDLGVDDI
-178 KEICDQYL
+178 KEICEQYL

-199 SADDQLWLAMRA
+199 SADDQLWLAIKA

-218 ERAIDYRKINN
+218 ERAIDFRKIND

-260 NPENGKRR
+260 NPENGKRN

-318 KKFTKK
+318 KKFTGK

-362 AIDMESEGLVSREDA
+362 AIDMEKEGLISREDA

-383 NKIKKLLTPI
+383 SEIKKLLTPI

-412 VVTGKVVFDSKA
+412 VVTGKVVFDSKK
-424 LKKFSNKNHN
+424 LKNYTNNKQD

-444 NDVNA
+444 NDVAA
-449 MNQSTGVLTCQGGMT
+449 MSQSTGVLTCQGGMT

-490 NKRFHCGGLFIVE
+490 NKRFHCGGLFIGE

-518 GDAPTKIPTLSEAL
+518 GDAPTKIPNLPKTL
-532 LQIVKWSEEINKNK
+532 LQIIKWSKVINKSQNK
-546 SEDIIGFLEETQEII
+546 DIVTFLEETQKVI

>member
-1 MNKWIYSFDRDIKDL
+1 MNKWIYSFDSDIKHL
-16 DNPAKLIGNKG
+16 DNPARLIGNKG
-27 ASLSLMTSLDLPVP
+27 NSLSLMTSLGLPVP
-41 EGFTITTDIN
+41 EGFTITTELN
-51 HYYQKNN
+51 HHYEKNN
-58 AFPEDFKEELLGNI
+58 TFPEGFKEELSENI
-72 KIVEKLSKSNFGS
+72 KVVEKSSKSNFGS

-110 NVGFNRGV
+110 NIGFNRDV

-124 KGLSLFAWDTWRR
+124 KDLSLFAWDTWRR

-166 LQFEKDLEVDDI
+166 LQFEKDLGVNDI
-178 KEICDQYL
+178 KEICEQYL

-199 SADDQLWLAMRA
+199 SADDQLWLAIKA

-218 ERAIDYRKINN
+218 ERAIDFRKINN
-229 IPENIGTAINIQR
+229 IPESIGTAINIQR

-260 NPENGKRR
+260 NPENGKRK

-306 LEELLPNVYKDI
+306 LEELLPGVYNDI
-318 KKFTKK
+318 KKFTGK

-362 AIDMESEGLVSREDA
+362 AIDMEKEGLISREDA

-383 NKIKKLLTPI
+383 DKIKKLLTPV
-393 IDPNFKN
+393 IDPNFDN

-412 VVTGKVVFDSKA
+412 VVTGKVVFDSKK
-424 LKKFSNKNHN
+424 LKNYSNKKHN

-475 KTCVTGARDIKIDFD
+475 KTCVTGARDIKIDLD
-490 NKRFHCGGLFIVE
+490 NKRFHCGELFIFE

-513 GEVLI
+513 GEVLV
-518 GDAPTKIPTLSEAL
+518 GDAPTKIPSLPETL
-532 LQIVKWSEEINKNK
+532 LQIIKWSKVINK
-546 SEDIIGFLEETQEII
+546 SEDEDIVAFLKETQKII
-561 KKNK
+561 KNK

>member
-1 MNKWIYSFDRDIKDL
+1 
-16 DNPAKLIGNKG
+16 
-27 ASLSLMTSLDLPVP
+27 
-41 EGFTITTDIN
+41 
-51 HYYQKNN
+51 
-58 AFPEDFKEELLGNI
+58 
-72 KIVEKLSKSNFGS
+72 
-85 SKNPLLF
+85 
-92 SVRSG
+92 
-97 SERSMPG
+97 
-104 MLDTVL
+104 
-110 NVGFNRGV
+110 
-118 LEFFEK
+118 
-124 KGLSLFAWDTWRR
+124 
-137 FLHMF
+137 
-142 SHVVYRIEHFYFD
+142 
-155 EILDSYLLGAG
+155 
-166 LQFEKDLEVDDI
+166 
-178 KEICDQYL
+178 
-186 NLIEE
+186 
-191 KTGSPFPE
+191 
-199 SADDQLWLAMRA
+199 
-211 VMKSWFN
+211 
-218 ERAIDYRKINN
+218 
-229 IPENIGTAINIQR
+229 

-260 NPENGKRR
+260 NPENGKRK

-306 LEELLPNVYKDI
+306 LEELLPGVYNDI
-318 KKFTKK
+318 KKFTGK

-362 AIDMESEGLVSREDA
+362 AIDMEKEGLISREDA

-383 NKIKKLLTPI
+383 DKIKKLLTPV
-393 IDPNFKN
+393 IDPNFDN

-412 VVTGKVVFDSKA
+412 VVTGKVVFDSKK
-424 LKKFSNKNHN
+424 LKNYSNKKHN

-475 KTCVTGARDIKIDFD
+475 KTCVTGARDIKIDLD
-490 NKRFHCGGLFIVE
+490 NKRFHCGELFIFE

-513 GEVLI
+513 GEVLV
-518 GDAPTKIPTLSEAL
+518 GDAPTKIPSLPETL
-532 LQIVKWSEEINKNK
+532 LQIIKWSKVINK
-546 SEDIIGFLEETQEII
+546 SEDEDIVAFLEETQKII
-561 KKNK
+561 KNK

>member
-1 MNKWIYSFDRDIKDL
+1 MNKWIYSFDSDIKYL

-27 ASLSLMTSLDLPVP
+27 NSLSLMTSLGLPVP
-41 EGFTITTDIN
+41 EGFTITTELN
-51 HYYQKNN
+51 HHYEKNN
-58 AFPEDFKEELLGNI
+58 TFPEGFKEELSENI
-72 KIVEKLSKSNFGS
+72 KVVEKSSKSNFGS

-110 NVGFNRGV
+110 NIGFNRDV

-124 KGLSLFAWDTWRR
+124 KDLSLFAWDTWRR

-166 LQFEKDLEVDDI
+166 LQFEKDLGVNDI

-199 SADDQLWLAMRA
+199 SADDQLWLAIKA

-218 ERAIDYRKINN
+218 ERAIDFRKINN
-229 IPENIGTAINIQR
+229 IPESIGTAINIQR

-260 NPENGKRR
+260 NPENGKRK

-306 LEELLPNVYKDI
+306 LEELLPGVYNDI
-318 KKFTKK
+318 KKFTGK

-362 AIDMESEGLVSREDA
+362 AIDMEKEGLISREDA

-383 NKIKKLLTPI
+383 DKIKKLLTPV
-393 IDPNFKN
+393 IDPNFDN

-412 VVTGKVVFDSKA
+412 VVTGKVVFDSKK
-424 LKKFSNKNHN
+424 LKNYSNKKHN

-475 KTCVTGARDIKIDFD
+475 KTCVTGARDIKIDLD
-490 NKRFHCGGLFIVE
+490 NKRFHCGELFIFE

-513 GEVLI
+513 GEVLV
-518 GDAPTKIPTLSEAL
+518 GDAPTKIPSLPETL
-532 LQIVKWSEEINKNK
+532 LQIIKWSKVINK
-546 SEDIIGFLEETQEII
+546 SEDEDIVAFLEETQKII
-561 KKNK
+561 KNK

>member
-1 MNKWIYSFDRDIKDL
+1 MNKWIYSFDSDIKYL
-16 DNPAKLIGNKG
+16 DNPARLIGNKG
-27 ASLSLMTSLDLPVP
+27 NSLSLMTSLGLPVP
-41 EGFTITTDIN
+41 EGFTITTELN
-51 HYYQKNN
+51 HHYQKNN
-58 AFPEDFKEELLGNI
+58 TFPEDFTEELIENI
-72 KIVEKLSKSNFGS
+72 KLVENSSKSNFGS

-110 NVGFNRGV
+110 NVGFNRDV

-124 KGLSLFAWDTWRR
+124 KDLSLFAWDTWRR

-166 LQFEKDLEVDDI
+166 LQFEKDLGVDDI
-178 KEICDQYL
+178 KEICEQYL

-199 SADDQLWLAMRA
+199 SADDQLWLAIKA

-218 ERAIDYRKINN
+218 ERAIDFRKIND

-260 NPENGKRR
+260 NPENGKRN

-318 KKFTKK
+318 KKFTGK

-362 AIDMESEGLVSREDA
+362 AIDMEKEGLISREDA
-377 ILSLQV
+377 ILSLQAD
-383 NKIKKLLTPI
+383 KIKKLLTPI

-412 VVTGKVVFDSKA
+412 VVTGKVVFDSKK
-424 LKKFSNKNHN
+424 LKNYTNNKQN

-444 NDVNA
+444 NDVA
-449 MNQSTGVLTCQGGMT
+449 VMSQSTGVLTCQGGMT

-490 NKRFHCGGLFIVE
+490 NKRFHCGGLFIIE

-518 GDAPTKIPTLSEAL
+518 GDAPTKIPNLPKTL
-532 LQIVKWSEEINKNK
+532 LQIIKWSKVINKSQNK
-546 SEDIIGFLEETQEII
+546 DIITFLEETQKVI

>member
-1 MNKWIYSFDRDIKDL
+1 MNKWIYSFDSDIKYL
-16 DNPAKLIGNKG
+16 DNPARLIGNKG
-27 ASLSLMTSLDLPVP
+27 NSLSLMTSLGLPVP
-41 EGFTITTDIN
+41 EGFTITTELN
-51 HYYQKNN
+51 HHYQKNN
-58 AFPEDFKEELLGNI
+58 TFPEDFTEELIENI
-72 KIVEKLSKSNFGS
+72 KLVENSSKSNFGS

-110 NVGFNRGV
+110 NVGFNRDV

-166 LQFEKDLEVDDI
+166 LQFEKDLGVDDI
-178 KEICDQYL
+178 KEICEQYL

-199 SADDQLWLAMRA
+199 SADDQLWLAIKA

-218 ERAIDYRKINN
+218 ERAIDFRKIND

-260 NPENGKRR
+260 NPENGKRN

-318 KKFTKK
+318 KKFTGK

-362 AIDMESEGLVSREDA
+362 AIDMEKEGLISREDA

-383 NKIKKLLTPI
+383 DKIKKLLTPI

-412 VVTGKVVFDSKA
+412 VVTGKVVFDSKK
-424 LKKFSNKNHN
+424 LKNYTNNKQN

-444 NDVNA
+444 NDVA
-449 MNQSTGVLTCQGGMT
+449 VMSQSTGVLTCQGGMT

-518 GDAPTKIPTLSEAL
+518 GDAPTKIPNLPKTL
-532 LQIVKWSEEINKNK
+532 LQIIKWSKVINKSQNK
-546 SEDIIGFLEETQEII
+546 DIVTFLEETQKVI

>member
-27 ASLSLMTSLDLPVP
+27 VSLSLMTSLGLPVP

-260 NPENGKRR
+260 NPENGKRK

-318 KKFTKK
+318 KKFTTK

-518 GDAPTKIPTLSEAL
+518 GDAPTKIPNLSEEM
-532 LQIVKWSEEINKNK
+532 LQIVKWSEAINKNK
-546 SEDIIGFLEETQEII
+546 SEDIIGFLEETQKII
-561 KKNK
+561 KRNK

>member
-1 MNKWIYSFDRDIKDL
+1 MNKWIYSFDSDIKHL

-27 ASLSLMTSLDLPVP
+27 NSLSLMTSLGLPVP
-41 EGFTITTDIN
+41 EGFTITTELN
-51 HYYQKNN
+51 HHYEKNN
-58 AFPEDFKEELLGNI
+58 TFPEGFKEELSENI
-72 KIVEKLSKSNFGS
+72 KVVEKSSQSNFGS

-104 MLDTVL
+104 MLDTIL
-110 NVGFNRGV
+110 NIGFNRDV

-124 KGLSLFAWDTWRR
+124 KDLSLFAWDTWRR

-166 LQFEKDLEVDDI
+166 LQFEKDLGVNDI

-199 SADDQLWLAMRA
+199 SADDQLWLAIKA

-218 ERAIDYRKINN
+218 ERAIDFTKINN
-229 IPENIGTAINIQR
+229 IPESIGTAINIQR
-242 MVFGNLDEDS
+242 MVFGNLDKDS

-260 NPENGKRR
+260 NPENGKRK

-306 LEELLPNVYKDI
+306 LEELLPGVYNDI
-318 KKFTKK
+318 KKFTGK

-362 AIDMESEGLVSREDA
+362 AIDMEKEGLISRKDA

-383 NKIKKLLTPI
+383 DKIKKLLTPV
-393 IDPNFKN
+393 IDPNFDN

-412 VVTGKVVFDSKA
+412 VVTGKVVFDSKK
-424 LKKFSNKNHN
+424 LKNYSNKKHN

-449 MNQSTGVLTCQGGMT
+449 MSQSTGVLTCQGGMT

-475 KTCVTGARDIKIDFD
+475 KTCVTGARDIKIDLD
-490 NKRFHCGGLFIVE
+490 NKRFHCGELFIFE

-513 GEVLI
+513 GEVLV
-518 GDAPTKIPTLSEAL
+518 GDAPTKIPSLPETL
-532 LQIVKWSEEINKNK
+532 LQIIKWSKVINK
-546 SEDIIGFLEETQEII
+546 SEDEDIVAFLEETQKII
-561 KKNK
+561 KNK